1 MRKAVAFAA
10 LALSA
15 AMLTSCAGSK
25 TETAD
30 TKTYTGS
37 ATGMDSVV
45 TATLTMEGDKITNV
59 EIEFPAR
66 PTASAT
72 RWAMR
77 SLSRC
82 WMHRA
87 LRWTAWPV
95 QR

>member
-45 TATLTMEGDKITNV
+45 TATLTMEGDKID
-59 EIEFPAR
+59 ERGDRRFR
-66 PTASAT
+66 
-72 RWAMR
+72 RDR
-77 SLSRC
+77 R
-82 WMHRA
+82 HRQQGG
-87 LRWTAWPV
+87 R
-95 QR
+95 

>member
-59 EIEFPAR
+59 EIDVSGETDGIGNKVGDEIA
-66 PTASAT
+66 
-72 RWAMR
+72 
-77 SLSRC
+77 
-82 WMHRA
+82 
-87 LRWTAWPV
+87 
-95 QR
+95 Q